1 MSSSSS
7 RSRSRRSST
16 PPSSTPP
23 SSTPP
28 SSTPPSTRSSTPRS
42 STPPSTPPSSDEYEE
57 DRQRRYRVS
66 DQGQGEGR
74 RSRSRRKAPPPPP
87 PPDEEEED
95 YEEEAPQED
104 VPPPP
109 PPSSVPAQRIEDE
122 DPESKESGGQTQGS
136 TIGNLG
142 TKGIIAIVVGVLI
155 LLAVVITLVVVFVT
169 KEKDPDPVPTPAFTG
184 TTSTAPSGGQDKSPN
199 CKIMSEADGSLST
212 TKMINC
218 PRNREFGVQGDH
230 CNRTYL
236 QVNSTNGSPCLMRF
250 LLVGGGGGNNGNAGA
265 GSGFLNYSEV
275 TVEHGT
281 KLITKAGEQR
291 YPSVLQ
297 IGTVMWLGRPG
308 NDAPTDQTPGGKG
321 FSGGGMAGGT
331 GGGRLAAGFAGGT
344 NGGDGEGEQ
353 GGEGSKFD
361 LSTVKF
367 KAWQIT
373 PAAGGQPENSN
384 GQPRIGSIIFCQL

>member
-1 MSSSSS
+1 MTCLISVNLAAINTSNRDDCDLSIDGKTSKYLMLTKTS
-7 RSRSRRSST
+7 KT
-16 PPSSTPP
+16 HKIN
-23 SSTPP
+23 
-28 SSTPPSTRSSTPRS
+28 
-42 STPPSTPPSSDEYEE
+42 
-57 DRQRRYRVS
+57 VV
-66 DQGQGEGR
+66 GQG
-74 RSRSRRKAPPPPP
+74 SCKL
-87 PPDEEEED
+87 
-95 YEEEAPQED
+95 
-104 VPPPP
+104 
-109 PPSSVPAQRIEDE
+109 
-122 DPESKESGGQTQGS
+122 KF
-136 TIGNLG
+136 
-142 TKGIIAIVVGVLI
+142 
-155 LLAVVITLVVVFVT
+155 LV
-169 KEKDPDPVPTPAFTG
+169 
-184 TTSTAPSGGQDKSPN
+184 
-199 CKIMSEADGSLST
+199 
-212 TKMINC
+212 
-218 PRNREFGVQGDH
+218 
-230 CNRTYL
+230 
-236 QVNSTNGSPCLMRF
+236 
-250 LLVGGGGGNNGNAGA
+250 VGGGGHENGSNAGA

-384 GQPRIGSIIFCQL
+384 GQPRIGSIIICQL